1 MAHDVVW
8 SPEALDDV
16 DDIAAY
22 IARDSAVY
30 AEAVVDRIIGTTRR
44 LGEHPL
50 AGRVVPE
57 RGNERYREVF
67 VYSYRVIYRIDDDQ
81 VLVLA
86 VIHGKRL
93 LDAIDDRLR

>member
-1 MAHDVVW
+1 MAHEVVW

-22 IARDSAVY
+22 IARDSAIY
-30 AEAVVDRIIGTTRR
+30 AEAVVDRILDTTRR
-44 LGEHPL
+44 LAEFPL

-57 RGNERYREVF
+57 RGDPQFREQF
-67 VYSYRVIYRIDDDQ
+67 VYSYRLICRVDDDQ
-81 VLVLA
+81 VLIVA

-93 LDAIDDRLR
+93 LGAINERLS

>member
-1 MAHDVVW
+1 MSTT
-8 SPEALDDV
+8 SPPTSPV
-16 DDIAAY
+16 T
-22 IARDSAVY
+22 RPSTPRPW
-30 AEAVVDRIIGTTRR
+30 VDRIIGTTRR

-57 RGNERYREVF
+57 RGDDRYREVF

-81 VLVLA
+81 VLVVA

-93 LDAIDDRLR
+93 LDVIDERLR